1 MSEPTADRNRPRDWS
16 IPEGRSC
23 PVSQSS
29 PRLSPGPIPP
39 AGPGKHHR
47 HRAGLR
53 DGASG
58 LRTRP
63 GAATAPRIGTRARSG
78 APQGSQPALGSDPR
92 RVSELP
98 QRFGAAAGVGIAPG
112 FRSCPGARSP
122 ECRPQCRGR
131 ARPPRPVGGWR
142 GRSAPV
148 PVPVPL
154 AAAAP
159 RVTASSRFCAPPH
172 RAPAERCR
180 AELSG
185 SEPRQPLGPDVVT
198 PAPGGRACP
207 SAGDPGKSVRPHPH
221 FPRALALSLCE

>member
-1 MSEPTADRNRPRDWS
+1 M
-16 IPEGRSC
+16 
-23 PVSQSS
+23 SQSS

-47 HRAGLR
+47 HRAGR
-53 DGASG
+53 GI
-58 LRTRP
+58 
-63 GAATAPRIGTRARSG
+63 GAANPPGDRNCTADRNQRGVRSSAG
-78 APQGSQPALGSDPR
+78 LTTGPGLGSTPGFG
-92 RVSELP
+92 VAPAFWSSP
-98 QRFGAAAGVGIAPG
+98 GVGAAAGVGVAPG

-122 ECRPQCRGR
+122 ECRLPAAGQGPAPSAGRRLAGPVRPRPR
-131 ARPPRPVGGWR
+131 ARPIGRGGS
-142 GRSAPV
+142 G
-148 PVPVPL
+148 
-154 AAAAP
+154 
-159 RVTASSRFCAPPH
+159 VTASSRFCAPPH

-180 AELSG
+180 AEPSG